1 MELERKIEKLLRAY
15 AKKRRADA
23 GDAFTLPPATRRI
36 LQNEAARLAPKPE
49 AEAETL
55 TLWELFRRRWP
66 VPLGFALII
75 FFGAALFLPALN
87 KAKSRSVGTLALKQN
102 QDRELQSAE
111 VEAAKPA
118 APPVAA
124 AESRS
129 EKSDAMGAF
138 DGKRH
143 QAVAQS
149 QLQAANQP
157 VSKTAPAADDMGSFD
172 RPVHS
177 SGGGGGFGGG
187 APAPGASTATVSG
200 GTLALGIGGE
210 KNGAASGAAAGLP
223 AAAPVAAP
231 PPAMPANGS
240 TVAQNSF
247 AFKNLAQPNDARFGL
262 NNNNSQRFVQA
273 AAAPTRTPAVLD
285 SFEVQQNG
293 NAIAVVDRD
302 GSVYNGTLQP
312 VAPAVQDGL
321 AEAKEVADKSA
332 VFSDA
337 AKKDAVLAGNAG
349 NVQSQAQNYFFRVA
363 GANRSLKQNVVFIG
377 NLIAISNATTNA
389 ATNATQKFSNQNAGA
404 RAGQFQSANGNAAPA
419 QGLLFNNSRIAG
431 TATIDA
437 TNKIEI
443 NAVPVAP

>member
-23 GDAFTLPPATRRI
+23 GDAFTLSPATRRI

-49 AEAETL
+49 AEDEAL
-55 TLWELFRRRWP
+55 TLWELFRRRWA
-66 VPLGFALII
+66 VLLGFALLI

-87 KAKSRSVGTLALKQN
+87 KAKVRSTGALAMKQSK
-102 QDRELQSAE
+102 DRELQTAE
-111 VEAAKPA
+111 IESAKPA

-124 AESRS
+124 AEARL
-129 EKSDAMGAF
+129 EKTEAMETA
-138 DGKRH
+138 DGKRREV
-143 QAVAQS
+143 VAES

-157 VSKTAPAADDMGSFD
+157 VSKTATAADDMGSFD

-177 SGGGGGFGGG
+177 FGGGGGGG
-187 APAPGASTATVSG
+187 ATAPGASTATVSG

-210 KNGAASGAAAGLP
+210 KNGAASGAVAGLP

-231 PPAMPANGS
+231 PPAVQADGS
-240 TVAQNSF
+240 AVAQNSF
-247 AFKNLAQPNDARFGL
+247 AFKALAQSNDARFGL

-273 AAAPTRTPAVLD
+273 AAQKRTSPVLD

-302 GSVYNGTLQP
+302 GSIYNGTLQP
-312 VAPAVQDGL
+312 VELAVQEEP
-321 AEAKEVADKSA
+321 AKAKEVADKSA
-332 VFSDA
+332 VLSDA
-337 AKKDAVLAGNAG
+337 AKKEAFLAGNAG
-349 NVQSQAQNYFFRVA
+349 NVQSPAQNYFFRVA
-363 GANRSLKQNVVFIG
+363 GANRSLKQNVVFTG
-377 NLIAISNATTNA
+377 NLIAISNTTTNA

-404 RAGQFQSANGNAAPA
+404 RAGQFQSANANSSQA

-431 TATIDA
+431 TATIDD

-443 NAVPVAP
+443 NAVPVTP